1 MTDTFVC
8 LPMPKWDENQEEYY
22 TTISYSSSHMEMVPV
37 SAKDKEMSSAIYD
50 ALAYEGKLEVF
61 PAYFE
66 HSMKLKFSADNTASQ
81 LFDIIRAGTVV
92 DFGMLYDN
100 KVGLYTLPAKLV
112 FSKSTDF
119 ASNFAALKDAAEA
132 NYKKIL
138 EDFAKNS

>member
-1 MTDTFVC
+1 
-8 LPMPKWDENQEEYY
+8 
-22 TTISYSSSHMEMVPV
+22 
-37 SAKDKEMSSAIYD
+37 
-50 ALAYEGKLEVF
+50 
-61 PAYFE
+61 
-66 HSMKLKFSADNTASQ
+66 MKLKFSADNTASQ

-112 FSKSTDF
+112 FEKSTDF